1 MRKIIGTIAVC
12 LLALAAA
19 GAMVACSD
27 EGGSQETDIN
37 SETVAET
44 EAETDGGTTAETDTE
59 TDTEAATEVETACDH
74 TYIGEACSKCGAAK
88 TYHHTVI
95 ARYDSGVSDAELVG
109 KTISGVT
116 LVVTDGTRLI
126 AQGTT
131 DEKGEFSF
139 EAPAYQA
146 PDSDLLSYSVMVI
159 DGAPEG
165 YSAGDSSYFF
175 IGSYTCS
182 LDFYQVVLPD
192 PNTAFNP
199 QIVPIG
205 STVHTTMP
213 ELREGDA
220 KYYYAI
226 QPSKPE
232 HVGLYRITVS
242 VTTPGVTVNVG
253 HYASNRGFISSS
265 PRVSASGENPS
276 IEILLEEQYMK
287 DSTGEWS
294 YPNRWVIGVYVE
306 GDATYP
312 VEYDLTV
319 ERVRDLIPGKDYEI
333 TERTREQMMEGA
345 PRADE
350 IIGEV
355 TGELTY
361 VDTAATLVKDDA
373 GYYHVGS
380 ADGPLV
386 VLNLKN
392 PNRIFGGGGDA
403 SFLNINSVSGIE
415 NLLVSRQ
422 GEKDGLRY
430 VWVSYYYDMIAQYA
444 EQCNEDGVYPLN
456 EQLHDFL
463 RAWVNQRVS
472 SLVKGDLDEDHAYLL
487 ACSYY
492 A

>member
-1 MRKIIGTIAVC
+1 M
-12 LLALAAA
+12 
-19 GAMVACSD
+19 
-27 EGGSQETDIN
+27 
-37 SETVAET
+37 
-44 EAETDGGTTAETDTE
+44 
-59 TDTEAATEVETACDH
+59 
-74 TYIGEACSKCGAAK
+74 
-88 TYHHTVI
+88 
-95 ARYDSGVSDAELVG
+95 
-109 KTISGVT
+109 
-116 LVVTDGTRLI
+116 
-126 AQGTT
+126 
-131 DEKGEFSF
+131 
-139 EAPAYQA
+139 
-146 PDSDLLSYSVMVI
+146 
-159 DGAPEG
+159 
-165 YSAGDSSYFF
+165 
-175 IGSYTCS
+175 
-182 LDFYQVVLPD
+182 
-192 PNTAFNP
+192 
-199 QIVPIG
+199 
-205 STVHTTMP
+205 
-213 ELREGDA
+213 
-220 KYYYAI
+220 
-226 QPSKPE
+226 
-232 HVGLYRITVS
+232 
-242 VTTPGVTVNVG
+242 
-253 HYASNRGFISSS
+253 
-265 PRVSASGENPS
+265 
-276 IEILLEEQYMK
+276 
-287 DSTGEWS
+287 
-294 YPNRWVIGVYVE
+294 YVE